1 MAYEFQFHWSMHFQD
16 LTPILAGEAENAPGR
31 RVGLRPEYHV
41 IHYVRR
47 GKGILYTDKGAFPA
61 HAGQILYLRPGE
73 AGSFLADSDDPWAYR
88 WIGFD
93 GNQSHRFGILPTV
106 FDAPE
111 GTFDDLCD
119 LRDHSKII
127 EYKLLSELY
136 FLFYKLLPAE
146 EPTLNYTQQII
157 DHIQKHYMEP
167 LTVAGIANNLG
178 LNRSYLT
185 RKFKKDTGFSIQFY
199 LNKFRHTKALHYLE
213 IGYSVK
219 ETAAL
224 CGYDNASSFCK
235 IFKKVDPNGLTPH
248 ERKLRYATIVRP
260 SRANLSELPPPTVP
274 KRDRPD
280 ANS

>member
-1 MAYEFQFHWSMHFQD
+1 MAYEFQFHLSMHFQD
-16 LTPILAGEAENAPGR
+16 LTPILAGEAENVPGR
-31 RVGLRPEYHV
+31 RVSLRSEHHI

-73 AGSFLADSDDPWAYR
+73 AGSFLADSEDPWAYR

-93 GNQSHRFGILPTV
+93 GNQSHRFSILPTV

-111 GTFDDLCD
+111 GAFDGLCD

-136 FLFYKLLPAE
+136 FLFYQLLPTE
-146 EPTLNYTQQII
+146 EPQLNYTQQII
-157 DHIQKHYMEP
+157 DHIQNHYMEP
-167 LTVAGIANNLG
+167 LTVSGIADTVG

-213 IGYSVK
+213 AGYSVK

-235 IFKKVDPNGLTPH
+235 IFKSVDLQGLTPQQ
-248 ERKLRYATIVRP
+248 RKHRYATVVRP
-260 SRANLSELPPPTVP
+260 SRANLSALPSPTVP
-274 KRDRPD
+274 RKE
-280 ANS
+280 

>member
-1 MAYEFQFHWSMHFQD
+1 MAYEFQFHWSMRFQD
-16 LTPILAGEAENAPGR
+16 LTPILAGEADNAPGR
-31 RVGLRPEYHV
+31 RVSVRPEYHL
-41 IHYVRR
+41 IHYIRR
-47 GKGILYTDKGAFPA
+47 GKGIAYTDRGSFPA
-61 HAGQILYLRPGE
+61 HAGQIIYTRPGE
-73 AGSFLADSDDPWAYR
+73 AISFLADNEDPWAYR

-93 GNQSHRFGILPTV
+93 GNQSHRLGILPTV

-136 FLFYKLLPAE
+136 SLFYKLLPKEAA
-146 EPTLNYTQQII
+146 PLNYTQQII
-157 DHIQKHYMEP
+157 DLIQSSYMTP
-167 LTVAGIANNLG
+167 LTITEIADTIG

-185 RKFKKDTGFSIQFY
+185 RKFKKDTGYSIQYY

-235 IFKKVDPNGLTPH
+235 IFKKVDPQGLTPH
-248 ERKLRYATIVRP
+248 LRKIRYATVVKAD
-260 SRANLSELPPPTVP
+260 RANLSELPPPTIP
-274 KRDRPD
+274 NK
-280 ANS
+280 A

>member
-1 MAYEFQFHWSMHFQD
+1 MAYEFQYHWSMHFQD
-16 LTPILAGEAENAPGR
+16 LTPILAGEAENIPER
-31 RVGLRPEYHV
+31 RVTIRPEHHL

-61 HAGQILYLRPGE
+61 HAGQIVYLHPGE
-73 AGSFLADSDDPWAYR
+73 RGTFLADSDDPWAYR
-88 WIGFD
+88 WMGFD
-93 GNQSHRFGILPTV
+93 GNQSHRFNILPTV

-136 FLFYKLLPAE
+136 FLFYQLLPTE

-157 DHIQKHYMEP
+157 DHIHSSYMKP
-167 LTVAGIANNLG
+167 LTVAGIADTIG

-185 RKFKKDTGFSIQFY
+185 RKFKKDTGYSIQEY
-199 LNKFRHTKALHYLE
+199 LHRIRYTKALYYLD
-213 IGYSVK
+213 IGHSVK

-235 IFKKVDPNGLTPH
+235 IFKKIDPMELTPQQ
-248 ERKLRYATIVRP
+248 RKVRYATVVRP
-260 SRANLSELPPPTVP
+260 SRANLSDLPAPVIPN
-274 KRDRPD
+274 KR
-280 ANS
+280 S